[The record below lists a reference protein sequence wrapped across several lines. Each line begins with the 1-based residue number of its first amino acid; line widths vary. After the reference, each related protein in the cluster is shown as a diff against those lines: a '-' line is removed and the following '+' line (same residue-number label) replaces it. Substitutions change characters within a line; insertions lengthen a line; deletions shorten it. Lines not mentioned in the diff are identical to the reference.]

1 MDTRSLKTMSDEECK
16 NLVYLMIRRYGDR
29 WETDF
34 PKDMNISEKD
44 CRALYDG
51 YSNTVLAEI
60 EAETQREHDE
70 AQPTVDEIIRRGMRR
85 LMDTIEKSDD
95 PSKVSRAIEII
106 SSLPDE
112 NAFKRERKKSI
123 FEVMQEKAKNL

>member
-16 NLVYLMIRRYGDR
+16 NLVYLMIRRYANR

-44 CRALYDG
+44 CHALYDG
-51 YSNTVLAEI
+51 YSSVVLAEI
-60 EAETQREHDE
+60 DAENKREHDE

-85 LMDTIEKSDD
+85 LMDTIEKGDD
-95 PSKVSRAIEII
+95 PSKVARAIEIV

-112 NAFKRERKKSI
+112 NAFKRERRKTI
-123 FEVMQEKAKNL
+123 FEAMQEKAKNL